1 MKKRNQ
7 LVKQIKNVEEE
18 TDSPAVLN
26 DVVDSEF
33 EQFPGQNERQ
43 QEDSLLSPIEEAV
56 QHNIDGKTWI
66 TTDDE

>member
-7 LVKQIKNVEEE
+7 FEKQIKNVEEE

-33 EQFPGQNERQ
+33 KQYPGQNENQ
-43 QEDSLLSPIEEAV
+43 KEDSLISPLEEAV

>member
-7 LVKQIKNVEEE
+7 FEKQIKNVKEE

-26 DVVDSEF
+26 DVVASEF
-33 EQFPGQNERQ
+33 EQYPGQNESQ
-43 QEDSLLSPIEEAV
+43 QEDILLSPIEEAV

-66 TTDDE
+66 TRDDK